1 MIMQILVF
9 KRKGDLYM
17 IISKIQMKQPE
28 LEIVKKFFMEIQ
40 VGNESGIQE
49 LMSEACYQAYQANL
63 DQQYEGY
70 REFLNQKLYGE
81 QIAKDAEK
89 LVQHLLCHLY
99 QDWQVE
105 TYKAMNGVFHISL
118 RLHVLCGKAYR
129 AYVEAVDYDEI
140 GRCIMQDEQNLKEI
154 IRINERGDMQEM
166 ERFAQIKQAPYL
178 MKEMIKAIDQSGY
191 EQQDLCFIIEKQK
204 HQYLITGI
212 Q

>member
-1 MIMQILVF
+1 
-9 KRKGDLYM
+9 
-17 IISKIQMKQPE
+17 MKQPE

-99 QDWQVE
+99 QDWHVE

-129 AYVEAVDYDEI
+129 AYVEAIDYDKI

-178 MKEMIKAIDQSGY
+178 MKEMIKAINQSGY